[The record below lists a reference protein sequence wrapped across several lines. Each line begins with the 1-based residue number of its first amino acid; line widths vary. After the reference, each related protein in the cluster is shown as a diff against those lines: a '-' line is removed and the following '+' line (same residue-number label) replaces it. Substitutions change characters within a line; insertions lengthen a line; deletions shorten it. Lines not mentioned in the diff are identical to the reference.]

1 MEQMLRAGRPSVGW
15 GRSRNPAVYTQ
26 VWLGVV
32 VEDGRKA
39 EARLLRVVRP
49 AGSIY
54 TYFGQ

>member
-1 MEQMLRAGRPSVGW
+1 MLRAGRPSVGW